1 MKIAQPVMQKRQ
13 AEIKSKFSGDPKKQ
27 QEELGKLMN
36 EFGSPLAGCLPLIVQ
51 MPVLFAL
58 FATLRGSPFA
68 DVPYNINLKV
78 VPQDQVAAIDPKPYK
93 SPRHS
98 IFITEKS
105 HFPVVATIP
114 SGTKLGTEE
123 SVKVNLQTTNGNSY
137 SEVLSK
143 YDNVSKFLPTWT
155 VSKGSENLKVSQDG
169 TVTALKPGDATI
181 EAKIPGL
188 AAKSGFL
195 FIKALGQVGFYV
207 DGKINWDIATLVGAF
222 GLTLL
227 LSQVLSSQGMP
238 ANPQQSTANKIT
250 PVMITGMFLFFPL
263 PAGVLL
269 YMVVANIFQAFQTFL
284 LNKEALPENLK
295 VSQDGTVTAIKPGD
309 ATIEAKIP
317 GLAAKSGFLFIKALG
332 QVGFYVDGSINW
344 DIAAL
349 VGAFGLTLLL
359 SQVLSSQGMPSNPQ
373 QSTANKI
380 TPVMI
385 TGMFLFFPLPAGV
398 LLYMVVANI
407 FQAFQTFLLNK
418 EALPENLQKILDQQL
433 LAKNEVITTSAST
446 ISDKRLPFEPNSKK

>member
-1 MKIAQPVMQKRQ
+1 MIGFISEKLLIPILDFFYGLVPSYGLAIIALTVVIRIVLFPLSAGSIRSARRMKIAQPVMQKRQ
-13 AEIKSKFSGDPKKQ
+13 AEIKSKFAGNAKKQ

-68 DVPYNINLKV
+68 DVPYNINIKV
-78 VPQDQVAAIDPKPYK
+78 LPQEQLATIEPKPFT

-98 IFITEKS
+98 IFINEKI
-105 HFPVVATIP
+105 HFPVVASIP
-114 SGTKLGTEE
+114 NGTKIGLED
-123 SVKVNLQTTNGNSY
+123 SLKINLQTTTGNNY
-137 SEVLSK
+137 SDVLSK
-143 YDNVSKFLPTWT
+143 YDEGSKFSPSWSVT
-155 VSKGSENLKVSQDG
+155 KGSENVKISDDG
-169 TVTALKPGDATI
+169 IVT
-181 EAKIPGL
+181 
-188 AAKSGFL
+188 
-195 FIKALGQVGFYV
+195 
-207 DGKINWDIATLVGAF
+207 
-222 GLTLL
+222 
-227 LSQVLSSQGMP
+227 
-238 ANPQQSTANKIT
+238 
-250 PVMITGMFLFFPL
+250 PL
-263 PAGVLL
+263 
-269 YMVVANIFQAFQTFL
+269 Q
-284 LNKEALPENLK
+284 
-295 VSQDGTVTAIKPGD
+295 PGD

-359 SQVLSSQGMPSNPQ
+359 SQFLSGQGMPANPQ

-407 FQAFQTFLLNK
+407 FQALQTFLLNK
-418 EALPENLQKILDQQL
+418 ESLPDNLQKILDEQL
-433 LAKNEVITTSAST
+433 LNKTAITNTSPSINE
-446 ISDKRLPFEPNSKK
+446 KRLPFEPNSKK

>member
-1 MKIAQPVMQKRQ
+1 MIGFISEKLLIPILDFFYGLVPSYGLAIIALTVVIRIVLFPLSAGSIRSARRMKIAQPVMQKRQ
-13 AEIKSKFSGDPKKQ
+13 AEIKSKFAGNAKKQ

-68 DVPYNINLKV
+68 DVPYNINLKIL
-78 VPQDQVAAIDPKPYK
+78 PQEQIATIEPKPFT

-98 IFITEKS
+98 IFINEKT
-105 HFPVVATIP
+105 HFPVVASIP
-114 SGTKLGTEE
+114 NGTKLGLEDTL
-123 SVKVNLQTTNGNSY
+123 KINLQTTSGNNY
-137 SEVLSK
+137 SEVLTK
-143 YDNVSKFLPTWT
+143 YDEGLKFLPSWS
-155 VSKGSENLKVSQDG
+155 VSKGSENVKIDNEG
-169 TVTALKPGDATI
+169 IVTPI
-181 EAKIPGL
+181 
-188 AAKSGFL
+188 
-195 FIKALGQVGFYV
+195 Q
-207 DGKINWDIATLVGAF
+207 
-222 GLTLL
+222 
-227 LSQVLSSQGMP
+227 
-238 ANPQQSTANKIT
+238 
-250 PVMITGMFLFFPL
+250 
-263 PAGVLL
+263 
-269 YMVVANIFQAFQTFL
+269 
-284 LNKEALPENLK
+284 
-295 VSQDGTVTAIKPGD
+295 PGD

-359 SQVLSSQGMPSNPQ
+359 SQFLSGQGMPANPQ

-407 FQAFQTFLLNK
+407 FQALQTFILNK
-418 EALPENLQKILDQQL
+418 EALPDNLQKILDDQL
-433 LAKNEVITTSAST
+433 LNKDKVTSPTTS
-446 ISDKRLPFEPNSKK
+446 INEKRLPFEPNSKK

>member
-1 MKIAQPVMQKRQ
+1 MIGFISEKLLIPILDFFYGLVPSYGLAIVALTVVIRIALFPLSAGSIRSARRMKIAQPVMQKRQ
-13 AEIKSKFSGDPKKQ
+13 AEIKSKFSGNPKKQ

-68 DVPYNINLKV
+68 DVPYNINLKIL
-78 VPQDQVAAIDPKPYK
+78 PQEQIATIEPKPFT

-98 IFITEKS
+98 IFINEKT

-114 SGTKLGTEE
+114 NGTKLGLEDTL
-123 SVKVNLQTTNGNSY
+123 KINLQTTSGNNY

-143 YDNVSKFLPTWT
+143 YDEGTRFLPSWS
-155 VSKGSENLKVSQDG
+155 VSKGSENVKISNEGV
-169 TVTALKPGDATI
+169 VTPIQPGDATI

-207 DGKINWDIATLVGAF
+207 DGAINWDIAALVGAF

-227 LSQVLSSQGMP
+227 LSQVLSGQGMP

-269 YMVVANIFQAFQTFL
+269 YMVVANIFQALQTFI
-284 LNKEALPENLK
+284 LNKETLP
-295 VSQDGTVTAIKPGD
+295 D
-309 ATIEAKIP
+309 
-317 GLAAKSGFLFIKALG
+317 
-332 QVGFYVDGSINW
+332 
-344 DIAAL
+344 
-349 VGAFGLTLLL
+349 
-359 SQVLSSQGMPSNPQ
+359 
-373 QSTANKI
+373 
-380 TPVMI
+380 
-385 TGMFLFFPLPAGV
+385 
-398 LLYMVVANI
+398 
-407 FQAFQTFLLNK
+407 
-418 EALPENLQKILDQQL
+418 NLQKILDDQL
-433 LAKNEVITTSAST
+433 LNKDKVSATSPP
-446 ISDKRLPFEPNSKK
+446 INDKRLPFEPNSKK